1 MTRLVAALFL
11 FLSTAFAADKP
22 NVLFVICDDL
32 NCDLGSYGHPQV
44 QSPNIDKLAERG
56 VLFTNAHCQFAHCG
70 PSRASLMTGLYPDQ
84 NGILKN
90 RLYIRD
96 YVPKAVALTQVFRKK
111 GYLATRI
118 GKIYHY
124 DVPLH
129 IGTGGH
135 DDPYSWN
142 LTFNPRGRDV
152 ILQDEITTLSP
163 GRYGATLS
171 WMADGGTD
179 AEQTDGM
186 IADEAVR
193 QLKKYAADDE
203 SFFLAVGLFRPHTPY
218 VAPKKYFDLYPL
230 DSIKVPE
237 VPENYLETIPEE
249 AGRSI
254 RKSKIQIDLDDS
266 VARQVIQAYHAAISF
281 ADAQIGRILDAL
293 DETGLAE
300 NTVVVFTSDHGY
312 HMGEHGHW
320 QKRTLFENA
329 TRVPLIIASPNQKE
343 RGATSHAPAEM
354 VDIYPTLTELCGLK
368 APGYVSGI

>member
-1 MTRLVAALFL
+1 MNLF
-11 FLSTAFAADKP
+11 FSRSGC
-22 NVLFVICDDL
+22 FV
-32 NCDLGSYGHPQV
+32 
-44 QSPNIDKLAERG
+44 
-56 VLFTNAHCQFAHCG
+56 
-70 PSRASLMTGLYPDQ
+70 
-84 NGILKN
+84 
-90 RLYIRD
+90 
-96 YVPKAVALTQVFRKK
+96 
-111 GYLATRI
+111 
-118 GKIYHY
+118 
-124 DVPLH
+124 
-129 IGTGGH
+129 
-135 DDPYSWN
+135 
-142 LTFNPRGRDV
+142 
-152 ILQDEITTLSP
+152 
-163 GRYGATLS
+163 
-171 WMADGGTD
+171 
-179 AEQTDGM
+179 
-186 IADEAVR
+186 
-193 QLKKYAADDE
+193 
-203 SFFLAVGLFRPHTPY
+203 PHTPY

-254 RKSKIQIDLDDS
+254 RKSKIQIDLEDS

-293 DETGLAE
+293 DETGLAK

-368 APGYVSGI
+368 APGYVSGISLVPILNDVEVSIRESAITQLDERGYTIKTDRYRYTEWGEGGAGETELYDHESDPEELVNLAGKPEVAEIQGKLAKDFRACVEAAKTVSKGVARIK

>member
-1 MTRLVAALFL
+1 MIRALAVLIL

-171 WMADGGTD
+171 WMSDGGPT
-179 AEQTDGM
+179 
-186 IADEAVR
+186 R
-193 QLKKYAADDE
+193 NRL
-203 SFFLAVGLFRPHTPY
+203 
-218 VAPKKYFDLYPL
+218 
-230 DSIKVPE
+230 
-237 VPENYLETIPEE
+237 
-249 AGRSI
+249 
-254 RKSKIQIDLDDS
+254 
-266 VARQVIQAYHAAISF
+266 
-281 ADAQIGRILDAL
+281 
-293 DETGLAE
+293 
-300 NTVVVFTSDHGY
+300 
-312 HMGEHGHW
+312 MG
-320 QKRTLFENA
+320 
-329 TRVPLIIASPNQKE
+329 
-343 RGATSHAPAEM
+343 
-354 VDIYPTLTELCGLK
+354 
-368 APGYVSGI
+368 